1 MNVKVFL
8 FRLIG
13 IYSII
18 MGTLYTFIMLFGYFY
33 QYIYYQYVYQHFNSG
48 STIVYYNSN
57 NFSNNFIG
65 IILGFIILLCAIWLI
80 IGGLSFKKYSG
91 ILMTSLIIAQ
101 IIIEILSGFSIGL
114 FFMPVTVIIIIS
126 EIGYIL
132 ISSR

>member
-1 MNVKVFL
+1 MNTKHFL

-33 QYIYYQYVYQHFNSG
+33 QYIYYQYVYQYFNKN
-48 STIVYYNSN
+48 STIIYSNSE
-57 NFSNNFIG
+57 NFVG

-114 FFMPVTVIIIIS
+114 FFMPVTVILIIS

>member
-1 MNVKVFL
+1 MNAKVFL

-18 MGTLYTFIMLFGYFY
+18 MGILYTSVMLFGYFY
-33 QYIYYQYVYQHFNSG
+33 QYIYYPYIYQYFNKN
-48 STIVYYNSN
+48 STVVYYNSE
-57 NFSNNFIG
+57 NFVG

-91 ILMTSLIIAQ
+91 ILMTSLLIAQ

-114 FFMPVTVIIIIS
+114 FFMPITVILIIS

-132 ISSR
+132 INSR

>member
-1 MNVKVFL
+1 MNTKHFL

-18 MGTLYTFIMLFGYFY
+18 MGTLYTIIMLFGYFY
-33 QYIYYQYVYQHFNSG
+33 QYIYYQYVYQYFNKN
-48 STIVYYNSN
+48 STIIYSNSE
-57 NFSNNFIG
+57 NFVG

-114 FFMPVTVIIIIS
+114 FFMPVTVILIIS

>member
-1 MNVKVFL
+1 MNTKDFL

-18 MGTLYTFIMLFGYFY
+18 MGILYTSVMLFGYFY
-33 QYIYYQYVYQHFNSG
+33 QYIYYQYVYQYFNKNS
-48 STIVYYNSN
+48 IVVYSYSE
-57 NFSNNFIG
+57 NFVG
-65 IILGFIILLCAIWLI
+65 IIFRFIILLCAVWLI

-91 ILMTSLIIAQ
+91 ILITSLIIAQ

-114 FFMPVTVIIIIS
+114 FFMPITFILIIS